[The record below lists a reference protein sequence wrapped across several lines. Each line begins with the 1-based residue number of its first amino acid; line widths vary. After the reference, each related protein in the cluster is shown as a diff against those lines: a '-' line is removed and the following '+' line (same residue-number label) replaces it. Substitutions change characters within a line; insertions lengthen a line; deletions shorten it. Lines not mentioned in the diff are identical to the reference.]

1 MLKKL
6 FLVVSL
12 LITFSM
18 VLAACAPATTVVTEV
33 VQGPTQVVKETQVVE
48 QTSVV
53 KETQIVEVTATPA
66 PSTRTGAWVDQLVF
80 TEQNEANAAVKQLQ
94 ANDMDVYAYSVSDAQ
109 LFEEVKAD
117 PKLSY
122 TTAFGS
128 YTELTFNPWEGTFD
142 DGRLNPFGDPKVRE
156 AMNWLVDRNYIV
168 QEIYGGLAKP
178 KVTSLNSAFP
188 DYTRYIDTVRA
199 LEVQYAYNP
208 DQAKTVITSEME
220 AMGAT
225 MGSDGKW
232 QFNGAPVTIIAI
244 IRTEDER
251 REIGDYVCNQLE
263 TIGFMTDRQYKTRSE
278 ASPIWNQGEPKLGL
292 MHFYTGGWITTS
304 ISRDDAT
311 NFGFFYTPLGGA
323 TPLWQGYKN
332 DPAFY
337 KGDGTGVAEKL
348 WVNDFKTMD
357 ERQQLFDEALVLAQ
371 KDSVRV
377 WLVDQTP
384 FSPQIKNLSVAYD
397 LAGGVAGS
405 ALYALTIRFTD
416 HEGGVMRIGQ
426 PGVLVEPWNPV
437 AGTNWVYDSTPQ
449 QATTGGAL
457 IADPYTGLYLPLR
470 LEKADVVV
478 QEGLPVAQTLDWF
491 TLSTAP
497 SIEVPA
503 DAWVDWDATNQK
515 WITASEK
522 YTSTLT
528 ALTKT
533 TVTYPADMFTTVKY
547 HDGSFMSVG
556 DFVMNMI
563 MTFDLGKPDSPNYDE
578 AIAPTVDA
586 YLSHFKGIVIEST
599 DPLVITTYDDRF
611 FLDAEWIVY
620 YNATWWPV
628 PVTGYG
634 RADPPWEAFALGNM
648 ADAGVDPEIGQL
660 AWSTDKAT
668 KNNVEWLSFIA
679 GPSLDILKGY
689 LDKAKAENYIP
700 FAPTMSQFVT
710 TDEATLRWSNF
721 SDWYDLKGHFWDGTG
736 PFYLEKAY
744 PTEKTVSLL
753 RFPDYPDLSSRWSI
767 FGAPMIPVVEV
778 DGPGEVSIGAEA
790 TYDVFIT
797 FNDAPYPSDK
807 IDAVK
812 YLVFDASGAVIF
824 QGDATAAEEGHY
836 TVAFSADESSKLV
849 AGSNK
854 LEVVTTSKAVSIPGI
869 TDFEFVAK

>member
-18 VLAACAPATTVVTEV
+18 VLAACAPATTVVTQV
-33 VQGPTQVVKETQVVE
+33 VEQTSVVKETQVVQ

-53 KETQIVEVTATPA
+53 KETQIVEVTPTPA

-128 YTELTFNPWEGTFD
+128 YTELTFNPWGPTFD
-142 DGRLNPFGDPKVRE
+142 DGRLNPFSDPKVRE

-199 LEVQYAYNP
+199 LEVQYAFNP
-208 DQAKTVITSEME
+208 DQAKTVIDAEMQS
-220 AMGAT
+220 MGAT
-225 MGSDGKW
+225 LGSDGKW
-232 QFNGAPVTIIAI
+232 QFNGAPVILIAI

-251 REIGDYVCNQLE
+251 REIGDYVSNQLE
-263 TIGFMTDRQYKTRSE
+263 SIGFTVDRQYKTRSE

-311 NFGFFYTPLGGA
+311 NFGYFYTPLGGS
-323 TPLWQGYKN
+323 TPLWQNYKN
-332 DPAFY
+332 DPAY
-337 KGDGTGVAEKL
+337 YAGDGTGVAEKL
-348 WVNDFKTMD
+348 WVNDFKSMD
-357 ERQQLFDEALVLAQ
+357 ERAQLFETALVMAQ
-371 KDSVRV
+371 KEGERV

-405 ALYALTIRFTD
+405 ALYPYTIRFTD
-416 HEGGVMRIGQ
+416 REGGVMRIGQ

-437 AGTNWVYDSTPQ
+437 AGTNWVYDATPQ
-449 QATTGGAL
+449 QATVSGAL
-457 IADPYTGLYLPLR
+457 VADPYTGLYLPLR

-497 SIEVPA
+497 SIEVPG

-533 TVTYPADMFTTVKY
+533 TVTYPADLFTTVKF
-547 HDGSFMSVG
+547 HDGSPMSVG

-563 MTFDLGKPDSPNYDE
+563 MTFDLGKADSPNYDA
-578 AIAPTVDA
+578 AIEPVVSA

-611 FLDAEWIVY
+611 FLDGEWIVY
-620 YNATWWPV
+620 YNATWWPT

-634 RADPPWEAFALGNM
+634 RGDPPWEAFALGNL

-668 KNNVEWLSFIA
+668 ANKVEWLSFIA
-679 GPSLDILKGY
+679 GPSLEILKGY
-689 LDKAKAENYIP
+689 VDKAKAENYIP
-700 FAPTMSQFVT
+700 FAPTLSQYIT
-710 TDEATLRWSNF
+710 PEEATLRWTNF
-721 SDWYDLKGHFWDGTG
+721 SDWYDLKGHFWVGTG

-744 PTEKTVSLL
+744 PTEKTVSLM
-753 RFPDYPDLSSRWSI
+753 RFVDYPDLSTRWSI

-778 DGPGEVSIGAEA
+778 DGPGEVAVGAEA
-790 TYDVFIT
+790 TFDVFIT
-797 FNDAPYPSDK
+797 FQDAPYPADK

-812 YLVFDASGAVIF
+812 YLVFDANGAVVF
-824 QGDATAAEEGHY
+824 QGDATPAEEGHY
-836 TVAFSADESSKLV
+836 TVTFSTDDTAKLV

-869 TDFEFVAK
+869 TDYEFVAK